1 MIKSSNQETVES
13 LYAIVAI
20 IDSLNRR
27 FPDGNDVFQRVSRL
41 SEETGELAKAVNHRE
56 NMGIK
61 HQKHGNPDDNELV
74 GEVLDVM
81 GAAIDI
87 ALHYDL
93 LDAFHEALQERYA
106 RHEVRN
112 FHKKQPEGGVL

>member
-1 MIKSSNQETVES
+1 MIKNIQSDDVES
-13 LYAIVAI
+13 LDAIVAI

-27 FPDGNDVFQRVSRL
+27 FPSGNDVFQRVSRL

-61 HQKHGNPDDNELV
+61 SEKHGIPQDEELV
-74 GEVLDVM
+74 KEALDVM

-87 ALHYDL
+87 VLHYDL
-93 LDAFHEALQERYA
+93 LDAFQQALRERYHH
-106 RHEVRN
+106 HETKN
-112 FHKKQPEGGVL
+112 FYKN